1 MLKRLFCSKSREPEK
16 TEGSSKLLN
25 LGCGGSLHPAWDN
38 YDFTPVDSGVRP
50 IDLSQSLPFR
60 EVSYEVCYMSHVLEH
75 LPRDRV
81 PSLLSEILQI
91 LKPGGVLRVVVPDL
105 ETIARLYL
113 AELEAAAA
121 GDTDAADRHEWMT
134 LEMFDQMTR
143 SFPGG
148 FMGRFLRVRPLPI
161 SDFIVKRFGSEAKQ
175 WLPTSDSPGFH
186 LKKEQVYATQEVSVK
201 AESTYRQ
208 SGEIHRWMYDRVS
221 LARILGDL
229 GFECVEVCSAVDSSI
244 PDFATFHLDVDEGG
258 ATRKPDSLFI
268 EARKPR

>member
-16 TEGSSKLLN
+16 TDGSSKLLN
-25 LGCGGSLHPAWDN
+25 LGCGESLHPAWDN

-50 IDLSQSLPFR
+50 IDLSQPLPFR
-60 EVSYEVCYMSHVLEH
+60 GVSYEACYMSHVLEH

-81 PSLLSEILQI
+81 PSLLSEILKI
-91 LKPGGVLRVVVPDL
+91 LNPGGVLRIVVPDL

-113 AELEAAAA
+113 AKLEAAAA

-161 SDFIVKRFGSEAKQ
+161 SDFIVKRFGSEAKR
-175 WLPTSDSPGFH
+175 WLTTSDSPGFH
-186 LKKEQVYATQEVSVK
+186 LKKEQV
-201 AESTYRQ
+201 
-208 SGEIHRWMYDRVS
+208 H
-221 LARILGDL
+221 L
-229 GFECVEVCSAVDSSI
+229 SAVWRDSS
-244 PDFATFHLDVDEGG
+244 LDV
-258 ATRKPDSLFI
+258 
-268 EARKPR
+268 